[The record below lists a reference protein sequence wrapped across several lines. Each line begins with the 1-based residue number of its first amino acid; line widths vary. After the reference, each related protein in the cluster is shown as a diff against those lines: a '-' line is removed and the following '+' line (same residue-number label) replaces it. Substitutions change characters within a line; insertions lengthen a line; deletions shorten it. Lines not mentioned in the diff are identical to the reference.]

1 MADVKQLL
9 YTLEIKGTETELS
22 RLAQIRQN
30 MDELSKDIKEVSKTD
45 KSAAEEKKVQLQ
57 VEQKAYRELQTQ
69 VRNRNVSEKDS
80 VKTLESM
87 RAQLALF
94 NKQLEKTEV
103 GSDAFKKLQLEAK
116 GLRDEIKEVDAQSGM
131 FYGNVGNYK
140 NGIID
145 AFQQMGINIKGVTN
159 NIEKGAKALQMTTQA
174 VGGTSKAVTGLSAVL
189 RVLKVALISTGIG
202 AIVVVLGTVIAYL
215 TTTQKGL
222 DAINKIL
229 IPLGT
234 TLQRVLG
241 IVQNVGAAFA
251 KIFSGE
257 AKQGW
262 SDLKDTVAG
271 IGDELSEAWKDGQRL
286 VQIALELRQI
296 SLTIAASE
304 GRFNRIIAEQREILQ
319 DVNKSDAERLKAG
332 ETAILAA
339 TNLNQLKQ
347 QELDLEIEKLK
358 KQQDQND
365 TDAEGIK
372 KLAELGAQKDQLEA
386 NLKNETRRIQTAIN
400 SLQKK
405 SADDAIKAVAD
416 ERTARFEAF
425 KERSMQ
431 LKMYAEIEAKL
442 YKDGIES
449 IQAFQLEFDKLIEKR
464 KTALNAE
471 GVIFKLF
478 DEEEIED
485 IPDFINMLG
494 ELQSEEIRLA
504 KETTEAIKGTYAD
517 RVAALKLALQQ
528 GLITEQQYGNRKK
541 QLNEE
546 IADATI
552 ASLKGVAKEGSAIS
566 RGLFLFEK
574 AMAVRKAFLA
584 ITQGTAETAKVG
596 FPQNIPLLIGFAA
609 QVAGLIGAIKGVV
622 APEPPKFARGV
633 IGLRGAG
640 TETSDSIPARLSKG
654 ESVMTAKATRAFAPV
669 LAQMERSVGN
679 TPNMEV
685 GAAKFAGGFIPT
697 PSVQDVPDYQRIIQ
711 DTIKAVADIPVVVAE
726 SDVTRVQNSVRRIKV
741 MGDL

>member
-1 MADVKQLL
+1 
-9 YTLEIKGTETELS
+9 
-22 RLAQIRQN
+22 
-30 MDELSKDIKEVSKTD
+30 
-45 KSAAEEKKVQLQ
+45 
-57 VEQKAYRELQTQ
+57 
-69 VRNRNVSEKDS
+69 
-80 VKTLESM
+80 
-87 RAQLALF
+87 
-94 NKQLEKTEV
+94 
-103 GSDAFKKLQLEAK
+103 
-116 GLRDEIKEVDAQSGM
+116 
-131 FYGNVGNYK
+131 
-140 NGIID
+140 
-145 AFQQMGINIKGVTN
+145 
-159 NIEKGAKALQMTTQA
+159 MTTSA
-174 VGGTSKAVTGLSAVL
+174 VGGTGNAVEKTTKSVGGLNKM
-189 RVLKVALISTGIG
+189 LKFLKIALINTGIG
-202 AIVVVLGTVIAYL
+202 AIVVILGSVITYL

-286 VQIALELRQI
+286 VEIALELRQI

-304 GRFNRIIAEQREILQ
+304 GRFNRIIAEQRGILQ
-319 DVNKSDAERLKAG
+319 DVNKSTAERMKAG
-332 ETAILAA
+332 ELAIIAQD
-339 TNLNQLKQ
+339 NLNQLKQ
-347 QELDLEIEKLK
+347 QELDKQIEQLKLK
-358 KQQDQND
+358 QKQND
-365 TDAEGIK
+365 TDAAGIEE
-372 KLAELGAQKDQLEA
+372 LARLGAEKDQAEA
-386 NLKNETRRIQTAIN
+386 DAANKKREIQNIVN
-400 SLQKK
+400 GLIKK

-416 ERTARFEAF
+416 ERAARFEAF
-425 KERSMQ
+425 KERSEQ
-431 LKMYAEIEAKL
+431 IRIAAEIEAKL
-442 YKDGIES
+442 YQDGIAS

-464 KTALNAE
+464 NEALNAE
-471 GVIFKLF
+471 GVMFKLF
-478 DEEEIED
+478 DEEEIDD
-485 IPDFINMLG
+485 IPDYINMLG
-494 ELQSEEIRLA
+494 ELQSEELKLA
-504 KETTEAIKGTYAD
+504 KETTEGIKGTYNE
-517 RVAALKLALQQ
+517 RLAALKNLLEQ

-574 AMAVRKAFLA
+574 AMAVRKAFIAL
-584 ITQGTAETAKVG
+584 QEGFAKTSG
-596 FPQNIPLLIGFAA
+596 SAPFPANIPLLIGFAA

-633 IGLRGAG
+633 IGLRGPG
-640 TETSDSIPARLSKG
+640 TSTSDSITARLSKD
-654 ESVMTAKATRAFAPV
+654 ESVMTAKATKAYAPI
-669 LAQMERSVGN
+669 LAEMERSVGN

-685 GAAKFAGGFIPT
+685 GAAKFAGGFIPS
-697 PSVQDVPDYQRIIQ
+697 PSVQDVPDYQRIIE
-711 DTIKAVADIPVVVAE
+711 DTVRAVADIPVVVAE